1 MNINQIS
8 QSSGVQAIGLTLALG
23 FKFLAWING
32 MGVLAI
38 LAFGVG
44 IVPIDLAPPWLRVPL
59 AAFLGGL
66 VLASLGLLWS
76 YSVQASLFNQLLAG
90 RRRRTH
96 WIPMFFT
103 TLAYSF
109 SLLAFVCGCWFTL
122 NLASMVYLSSE
133 DASPSSYQGA
143 SPSDQFGEAK
153 EFFNDAPARM
163 VRFAGV

>member
-1 MNINQIS
+1 MNTNQVG
-8 QSSGVQAIGLTLALG
+8 QSCGVQAIAATLALG

-32 MGVLAI
+32 IGVVAI

-66 VLASLGLLWS
+66 VLAALGLLWS
-76 YSVQASLFNQLLAG
+76 YSVQASLFNQSLAG

-103 TLAYSF
+103 ILAYSF

-133 DASPSSYQGA
+133 DVPSSNYHGGV
-143 SPSDQFGEAK
+143 PFDQFKDGDD
-153 EFFNDAPARM
+153 FISNPPTRRVM
-163 VRFAGV
+163 FAGS